1 MPGFK
6 KVVVVIVPRA
16 RIIIAD
22 SKENSRRMLKEFL
35 NRAGYQV
42 QAEARNAPDLLR
54 KARTLLPDLVILDAS
69 LDGGSPMEIAGI
81 LEDDNLSSV
90 LLLTSEN
97 QSKRLDEIAH
107 IQKPYTEDTLL
118 SVIEVCLLYRSK
130 VVSIQHEVDKLRENI
145 NSRKIIEKAKGIIM
159 KDMGLPESEAYRLMQ
174 KQSMDRGT
182 SMKDLA
188 RAIIANEDKK

>member
-1 MPGFK
+1 
-6 KVVVVIVPRA
+6 VPTA

-22 SKENSRRMLKEFL
+22 SKDNSRRMLRENL
-35 NRAGYQV
+35 IRAGYLV

-54 KARTLLPDLVILDAS
+54 KARAILPDLVILDSNLEGAS
-69 LDGGSPMEIAGI
+69 TMEVVGI
-81 LEDDNLSSV
+81 LEDDNLSTV
-90 LLLTSEN
+90 LVLKGE
-97 QSKRLDEIAH
+97 KDIRRLGEIVH

-130 VVSIQHEVDKLRENI
+130 VVSIQHEVDKLKENL
-145 NSRKIIEKAKGIIM
+145 NSRKIIEKAKGMIM
-159 KDMGLPESEAYRLMQ
+159 KKLGIAENEAYRMMQ

-188 RAIIANEDKK
+188 RTVIANEENQIKDK